1 MLVKVDGYN
10 GDWIVSSLEAE
21 VDFGDCGVDVA
32 VQFQFADGKL
42 SEEMVVD
49 CSQLIEYETVERVT
63 VEKITYERVSRY

>member
-32 VQFQFADGKL
+32 VQFQFADG
-42 SEEMVVD
+42 
-49 CSQLIEYETVERVT
+49 
-63 VEKITYERVSRY
+63 